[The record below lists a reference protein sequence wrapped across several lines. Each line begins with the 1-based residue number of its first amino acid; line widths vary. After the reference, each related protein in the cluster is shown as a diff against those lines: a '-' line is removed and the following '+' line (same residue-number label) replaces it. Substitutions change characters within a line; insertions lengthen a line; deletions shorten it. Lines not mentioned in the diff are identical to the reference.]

1 MVPPPLAADV
11 STDLNTSKRPD
22 PISKR
27 YPERW
32 TKDDWEFVTE
42 RLEDAIAAFVP
53 RMSHAEIRDLF
64 EKKLKKAERSCQD
77 WLSVT

>member
-1 MVPPPLAADV
+1 M
-11 STDLNTSKRPD
+11 RPD

-32 TKDDWEFVTE
+32 TKRDWEYIAGE
-42 RLEDAIAAFVP
+42 LEDAIARFVP
-53 RMSHAEIRDLF
+53 RMSHDEIRDLF
-64 EKKLKKAERSCQD
+64 EKKLKKAERSYQD